1 MLRLSLIRVV
11 VALGS
16 LVLVTGC
23 TTTPSQVT
31 QSGTPKKEK
40 VYYSEETPA
49 TGSHIARRYSP
60 DDTAASASNVSG
72 ASASDIQ
79 RPQLGRGGN

>member
-1 MLRLSLIRVV
+1 MLRTSLNRVI

-16 LVLVTGC
+16 LFLVTGC

-31 QSGTPKKEK
+31 QTGTPKKEK
-40 VYYSEETPA
+40 QYISEETPQ

-60 DDTAASASNVSG
+60 DDAAPSANNVSG
-72 ASASDIQ
+72 ANASDIQ